1 MFGSILSWLAF
12 KGVKSSVVEIL
23 LIVALAVAALVA
35 VVVWFNWHDATVIA
49 DHDAAQEAETTKR
62 ALGAERSANF
72 NAAVRADEARRNQE
86 TLRNVQEAAEKR
98 DPQGAAR
105 PVGPVTGS
113 VIDELRRQH
122 SDGPSR

>member
-1 MFGSILSWLAF
+1 MAWVFALFRG
-12 KGVKSSVVEIL
+12 KSSTAANIIL
-23 LIVALAVAALVA
+23 AVLVALAALAAIVI
-35 VVVWFNWHDATVIA
+35 WFARHDATVIA

-72 NAAVRADEARRNQE
+72 NAAVRADEARHYQE